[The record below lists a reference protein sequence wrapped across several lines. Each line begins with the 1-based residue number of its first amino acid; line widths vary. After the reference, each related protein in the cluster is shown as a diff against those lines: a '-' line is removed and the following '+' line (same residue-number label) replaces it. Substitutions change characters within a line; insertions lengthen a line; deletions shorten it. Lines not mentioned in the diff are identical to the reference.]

1 MLKADEIAIYFLEQD
16 EKTLTPVVAL
26 KQNRK
31 GGIVLTTQNVKAS
44 FIGQV
49 VHSRKT
55 LVYNNF
61 KNKVS
66 TQKILDIPEE
76 KDVHIIATPI
86 IINNKVVGVMRI
98 SFSSETSSSEDL
110 ELIETFAE
118 YAATTIKSANIYDD
132 FQREVEEHKATEGKL
147 RNMQKKLEIRVKGQT
162 GKLSEINKKMK
173 SEIDRYKQT
182 EKELKDNFK
191 KLKSVFEGVVNAM
204 SMIVEARDP
213 YTAGHQRRVSRL
225 ACAIAKEMGF
235 SEENTERIR
244 IAGLLHD
251 IGKITIPGEILIKP
265 GVLNKSEF
273 EIIKNHPQVGYDILK
288 GIDFPWHI
296 SEIVLQHH
304 ERLDG
309 SGYPV
314 GLSNKDILL
323 EAKILAV
330 ADVVEAV
337 SSHRPYRPSRGI
349 NKALR
354 IITENKNIL
363 YDTAVVDACLH
374 LFYESRFK
382 FE

>member
-1 MLKADEIAIYFLEQD
+1 
-16 EKTLTPVVAL
+16 
-26 KQNRK
+26 
-31 GGIVLTTQNVKAS
+31 
-44 FIGQV
+44 
-49 VHSRKT
+49 
-55 LVYNNF
+55 
-61 KNKVS
+61 
-66 TQKILDIPEE
+66 
-76 KDVHIIATPI
+76 
-86 IINNKVVGVMRI
+86 MRI

-118 YAATTIKSANIYDD
+118 YAATTIKSANIYDN

-173 SEIDRYKQT
+173 FEIDRYKQT

-225 ACAIAKEMGF
+225 ACAIAKEMGIT
-235 SEENTERIR
+235 EERAERIR